1 MKIFKNSM
9 IGAVTLALA
18 FIATPA
24 SADNHA
30 VNTEGEVSFGF
41 GLNSSAG
48 SLAEWGNE
56 LTIDYWLS
64 GDMAI
69 GGGLAVNHM
78 GMSQGDVS
86 TSETNIGLNVGVT
99 YVLAAGEKTRLTAGG
114 GIAVGVAMT
123 DDGNDD
129 TDEGMPIEFALPV
142 GLSIE
147 HFVSD
152 TVSIGVNHSMA
163 LFAIAMDDDGN
174 DDTDDASTTWI
185 NIDTTEVGLE
195 LTWYTD

>member
-9 IGAVTLALA
+9 IGAVSLALA

-24 SADNHA
+24 SADA

-41 GLNSSAG
+41 GLASSDT
-48 SLAEWGNE
+48 SLVSWDNN

-69 GGGLAVNHM
+69 GGGLAVNNM
-78 GMSQGDVS
+78 GWSQGDAS
-86 TSETNIGLNVGVT
+86 SSETNIGLDVGIT

-114 GIAVGVAMT
+114 GISVGVTMT

-129 TDEGMPIEFALPV
+129 TDEGMPISFGIPV
-142 GLSIE
+142 GLAIE

-152 TVSIGVNHSMA
+152 TVSIGVNHGMQ
-163 LFAIAMDDDGN
+163 LFRIEMDDDGN

-185 NIDTTEVGLE
+185 NLDTTNVGLE

>member
-24 SADNHA
+24 AADA
-30 VNTEGEVSFGF
+30 VDTSGDVSFGY
-41 GLNSSAG
+41 GLSSSAG
-48 SLAEWGNE
+48 SLVEWGNE
-56 LTIDYWLS
+56 LTIDYWLDDS
-64 GDMAI
+64 MAI
-69 GGGLAVNHM
+69 GGGVGINYM
-78 GMSQGDVS
+78 SMSQGDASASS
-86 TSETNIGLNVGVT
+86 TDVGLNVGIT
-99 YVLAAGEKTRLTAGG
+99 YVLAAGEKTRLTVGG
-114 GIAVGVAMT
+114 GIGLTMAMS

-129 TDEGMPIEFALPV
+129 TDEGAPIGFSVPV

-147 HFVSD
+147 HFVWDS
-152 TVSIGVNHSMA
+152 VSIGVNHGMN
-163 LFAIAMDDDGN
+163 LFAIQMDDDGN

-185 NIDTTEVGLE
+185 NIDTTNVGLE